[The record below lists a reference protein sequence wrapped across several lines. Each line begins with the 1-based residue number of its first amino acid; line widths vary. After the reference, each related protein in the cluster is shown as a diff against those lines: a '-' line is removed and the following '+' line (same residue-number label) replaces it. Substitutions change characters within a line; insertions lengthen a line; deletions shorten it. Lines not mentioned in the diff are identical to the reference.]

1 MSDKKPKMVKLE
13 LRKNGEKVG
22 EVEAAVGT
30 PLLELAKPYDTDPQ
44 CRILIALAG
53 YKIQELFRTV
63 EEDHKVIDF
72 LTAENFNGYRAMER
86 ALVFIL
92 VRAVCDLFGLE
103 SVVRVQYSL
112 DKGVL
117 CNISP
122 YVGWLDE
129 KAVDQIRDRM
139 KEIIAADEKFEKYKM
154 ETEGVKALLLSSKYQ
169 KSKTKLLDYRN
180 KPVSSIYKLGD
191 LWDYFYGALPP
202 STGCVPVFDVVM
214 VDGSVILRLP
224 TAADPRK
231 LPEFQHNHLLNA
243 TFKETDEWMDM
254 IQIPYVAYLNRSIEK
269 GTYRRVI
276 QVSEAMHE
284 KKIAQIADSIV
295 NTRKRIVLIAG
306 PSSSGKTSFAQRL
319 AVQLNVHGKRV
330 ITLSTDDYFVDREF
344 VEKDEKGNYKFE
356 DLEAVDVKLFNQQL
370 NDLLAGKEVDVPV
383 YDFISGKKEFG
394 KRITKMNHSDTIIIE
409 GIHGLN
415 DKLTKNV
422 LSKEKF
428 KIYIS
433 PLTALG
439 VDAHNRIYTSDARI
453 FRRMVRD
460 ARTRGKSA
468 KESLKTWSV
477 VRAGEEKNIFPF
489 QEEADMMFNSAL
501 PYELAVLKKYAEPLL
516 KEVKEEDPEYIDA
529 QRLLKM
535 LSYFLELPDESAIL
549 NNSLLK
555 EFIGGTCLFED

>member
-1 MSDKKPKMVKLE
+1 MSEKEKKMVKLE
-13 LRKNGEKVG
+13 ILKNGEKID

-30 PLLELAKPYDTDPQ
+30 PFMELAKPYDKDPK
-44 CRILIALAG
+44 CRILICLTG
-53 YKIQELFRTV
+53 YRIRELFRTV
-63 EEDHKVIDF
+63 EEDHTSVDF

-92 VRAVCDLFGLE
+92 VRAVCDLYGLE

-117 CNISP
+117 CNIQP
-122 YVGWLDE
+122 YIGWLDE
-129 KAVDQIRDRM
+129 KAVDQIRERM

-154 ETEGVKALLLSSKYQ
+154 ETEGVKALLLSSKYT
-169 KSKTKLLDYRN
+169 KSKIKLLDYRN

-202 STGCVPVFDVVM
+202 STGCVPVFDVKM

-224 TAADPRK
+224 TAEDPRK
-231 LPEFQHNHLLNA
+231 LPEFQHNHLLNE
-243 TFKETDEWMDM
+243 TFKETDRWMDM
-254 IQIPYVAYLNRSIEK
+254 IQIPYVAYLNRAIEK

-284 KKIAQIADSIV
+284 KKIALIADNIV
-295 NTRKRIVLIAG
+295 STRKRVVLIAG

-319 AVQLNVHGKRV
+319 GVQLNVHGRKV
-330 ITLSTDDYFVDREF
+330 TALSTDDYFVDREF

-356 DLEAVDVKLFNQQL
+356 DLEAVDVKLFNEQV
-370 NDLLAGKEVDVPV
+370 NALLAGKEVDIPV
-383 YDFISGKKEFG
+383 YNFLTGKKEFG
-394 KRITKMNHSDTIIIE
+394 KRITTLDENETLIIE

-415 DKLTKNV
+415 EKLTKNIQG
-422 LSKEKF
+422 KDKF

-453 FRRMVRD
+453 FRRLVRD
-460 ARTRGKSA
+460 ARTRGKTA

-516 KEVKEEDPEYIDA
+516 REVKEEDPEYIDA

-555 EFIGGTCLFED
+555 EFIGGTCLLNI

>member
-1 MSDKKPKMVKLE
+1 MSEKEKKTVKLE
-13 LRKNGEKVG
+13 IRKNGEKID
-22 EVEAAVGT
+22 EIEAAVGT
-30 PLLELAKPYDTDPQ
+30 PFTELAKPYDNDPK
-44 CRILIALAG
+44 CRILICLTG
-53 YKIQELFRTV
+53 YRIRELFRTV
-63 EEDHKVIDF
+63 EEDHTTVDF

-129 KAVDQIRDRM
+129 KAVDQIRERM

-154 ETEGVKALLLSSKYQ
+154 ETEGVKALLLSSKYT
-169 KSKTKLLDYRN
+169 KSKVKLLDYRN

-202 STGCVPVFDVVM
+202 STGCVPVFDVKM

-231 LPEFQHNHLLNA
+231 LPEFEHNHLLNE
-243 TFKETDEWMDM
+243 TFKETDKWMDM

-295 NTRKRIVLIAG
+295 STRKRVVLIAG

-319 AVQLNVHGKRV
+319 GVQLNVHGRKV
-330 ITLSTDDYFVDREF
+330 TALSTDDYFVDREF

-356 DLEAVDVKLFNQQL
+356 DLEAVDVKLFNEQM
-370 NDLLAGKEVDVPV
+370 NALLAGKEVDIPV
-383 YDFISGKKEFG
+383 YNFLEGKKEFG
-394 KRITKMNHSDTIIIE
+394 KRITKMDENETLIIE
-409 GIHGLN
+409 GIHYSRKLPGKKGLAWLYALVAN
-415 DKLTKNV
+415 GA
-422 LSKEKF
+422 SW
-428 KIYIS
+428 YIGS
-433 PLTALG
+433 QIL
-439 VDAHNRIYTSDARI
+439 VI
-453 FRRMVRD
+453 M
-460 ARTRGKSA
+460 SA
-468 KESLKTWSV
+468 YV
-477 VRAGEEKNIFPF
+477 
-489 QEEADMMFNSAL
+489 
-501 PYELAVLKKYAEPLL
+501 
-516 KEVKEEDPEYIDA
+516 
-529 QRLLKM
+529 
-535 LSYFLELPDESAIL
+535 
-549 NNSLLK
+549 
-555 EFIGGTCLFED
+555 